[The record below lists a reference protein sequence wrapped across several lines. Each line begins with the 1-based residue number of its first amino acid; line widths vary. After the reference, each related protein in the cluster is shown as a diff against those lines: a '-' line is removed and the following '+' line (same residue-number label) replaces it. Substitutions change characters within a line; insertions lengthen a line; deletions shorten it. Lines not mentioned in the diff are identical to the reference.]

1 MRVIIK
7 NCDEFYNTFKYVE
20 TLASEVK
27 VMCDGEKVWL
37 QVHNPSCTAI
47 AEVKFP
53 ADYFEE
59 YDCENAVTVGI
70 HTKTFLSILKNTYK
84 KKNVTLKMQASDAV
98 DYMLIT
104 VTQEDEVNGNVECAY
119 QMKLVDIVSDVMN
132 IPDQEVHSH
141 YKLSVN
147 TLKKWKEFLFEKSPM
162 TFVPKENALTITCE
176 NEMKHKLKL
185 TDEIAPSKWNEE
197 MVTSEE
203 GVESQRRQW
212 KEICIGSM
220 NTSLV
225 FAMLSFGK
233 EVRIQFFLEDAP
245 VECYVKLNHGVNIRV
260 FIAPKIRDDSPP
272 PSPVADPVPVRAT
285 KRKTLSEQNDEIE
298 QLVQKKKAM
307 TAH

>member
-53 ADYFEE
+53 ADYFED
-59 YDCENAVTVGI
+59 YDCEHPVTVGI

-132 IPDQEVHSH
+132 IPPQDVHSQ
-141 YKLSVN
+141 YKLTVN
-147 TLKKWKEFLFEKSPM
+147 TLKKWKEFLFANCPI
-162 TFVPKENALTITCE
+162 TFRPTDSGLVITCE
-176 NEMKHKLKL
+176 DDMKHKLKL
-185 TDEIAPSKWNEE
+185 NDEITPSKWNEE
-197 MVTSEE
+197 MVDD
-203 GVESQRRQW
+203 VQRRKW
-212 KEICIGSM
+212 NDISIGEANS
-220 NTSLV
+220 NLI
-225 FAMLSFGK
+225 FALLSFGK
-233 EVRIQFFLEDAP
+233 DVRIQFFLEEAP
-245 VECYVKLNHGVNIRV
+245 VECYVKLNQGVLIRV
-260 FIAPKIRDDSPP
+260 FIAPKIRDEDSPP
-272 PSPVADPVPVRAT
+272 PTPVEEPAPVRT
-285 KRKTLSEQNDEIE
+285 QKRKTMDEQNDEIE
-298 QLVQKKKAM
+298 QLTQRKKAM